1 MRINSKFRHESR
13 LIRLSLPVRAI
24 IQKSLIFILISAA
37 ISFMVLDKNES
48 ITIERTSV
56 VIADVFSPIL
66 DFISRPAASISQF
79 FQSLDNLSQLHKDNI
94 RLRAENERLKDWQM
108 IARDLGAQNRVLK
121 TLLGFTSDLPPSQ
134 VTARVI
140 GDAAGPFIR
149 TLIINVGTNRGL
161 KKGNA
166 VISGEGLI
174 GRVISVGRRS
184 ARVLLITDINSRIP
198 VLVESSR
205 DRAILTGTNIGQ
217 TKLLFL
223 PTSVDLTEGDRV
235 VTSGHGGV
243 FPVGLPVGTMINAGD
258 GNVLVSTFARLGR
271 LEYVRVLVNDKIP
284 SPNQN

>member
-243 FPVGLPVGTMINAGD
+243 FPVGLPVGTIINAGD